1 MDSELELGMEIQ
13 IRDQFEVAIKIVE
26 LVEVARL
33 EHRSPKTEPWGVAAV
48 HEPKKPV
55 HCGVRKGRGFRLGRR
70 LRLA

>member
-1 MDSELELGMEIQ
+1 MEIQ

-48 HEPKKPV
+48 HEEKKK
-55 HCGVRKGRGFRLGRR
+55 CETSL
-70 LRLA
+70 